1 MIALIPGSFDPIT
14 CGHVNVIERTARIF
28 DKVYVA
34 VMNNDSAK
42 YDARLSSKTYM
53 LDKSERLEAVKLAV
67 AHIQR
72 AEPIAYGGMLIDL
85 FDELGADVIVRGI
98 RTELDLEYELIHAK
112 WNRQHNSRAETLFLP
127 AADGLASVSSTYVR
141 ELIEENR
148 FDELDGIVPEKVIK
162 YLKTKNH
169 S

>member
-28 DKVYVA
+28 EKVYVA

-72 AEPIAYGGMLIDL
+72 TEPIAYGGMLIDL
-85 FDELGADVIVRGI
+85 VDELGADVIVRGI

-112 WNRQHNSRAETLFLP
+112 WNRQHNLRAETLFLP
-127 AADGLASVSSTYVR
+127 AADELASVSSTYVR